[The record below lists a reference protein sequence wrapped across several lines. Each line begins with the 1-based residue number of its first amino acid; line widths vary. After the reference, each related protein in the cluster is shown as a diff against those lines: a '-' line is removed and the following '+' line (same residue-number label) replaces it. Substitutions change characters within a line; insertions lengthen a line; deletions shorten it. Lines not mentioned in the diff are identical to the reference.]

1 MGFTIGRKS
10 RIGCEDRKKGNSI
23 LAFPNNYVI
32 LDIET
37 TGYDP
42 FWDDIIEIC
51 AVKCINHQP
60 IETLNTL
67 IRPTKPI
74 ADHITDLTGISNDM
88 VMTAPSLSDILPQL
102 NTFLGDGI
110 ILGQCVYFDINFIH
124 DAYIFEFGKDVY
136 SIENDYV
143 DLRRLAQR
151 FRPGLENYKLST
163 IAKSFGIDTCG
174 AHRADIDCNITHL
187 CYQEFKQIAD
197 NHPGKEELLKEE
209 KHHSNAYKLKA
220 LSIKRNNLETD
231 ESHPLY
237 STTCVFTGK
246 LEKFVRKEAMQVV
259 VDIGGFCGDTVTKN
273 TNFLILGDYDYC
285 KSITDGKSSKHKK
298 AEKLKAEGYNIEIIS
313 ESVFYDMIIEHQ

>member
-10 RIGCEDRKKGNSI
+10 RIRCEDRKKGNSI
-23 LAFPNNYVI
+23 LAFPDNYVI

-51 AVKCINHQP
+51 AVKCVNHKP

-67 IRPTKPI
+67 VKPI
-74 ADHITDLTGISNDM
+74 KPIPDHITALTGISNDM
-88 VMTAPSLSDILPQL
+88 VVTAPGLSDVLPQL
-102 NTFLGDGI
+102 NEFLGDEI

-151 FRPGLENYKLST
+151 FSPGLENYKLST
-163 IAKSFGIDTCG
+163 IAKSFGFDTSG
-174 AHRADIDCNITHL
+174 AHRADFDCNMTLL
-187 CYQEFKQIAD
+187 CFQNFKEIAD
-197 NHPGKEELLKEE
+197 NHPETEKHLKEKE
-209 KHHSNAYKLKA
+209 PHSNANKLKA
-220 LSIKRNNLETD
+220 SDIVKNNLEVD
-231 ESHPLY
+231 ASHPLY
-237 STTCVFTGK
+237 KTTCVFTGK

-259 VDIGGFCGDTVTKN
+259 VNIGGFCGDTVSKA

-298 AEKLKAEGYNIEIIS
+298 AEKLKTEGYNIEIIS
-313 ESVFYDMIIEHQ
+313 ESVFYDMILEHQ